1 MNGKFISKKDIRN
14 VGAGAKYISLFYGGL
29 LLLCTGV
36 IYSWSI
42 FVAPLEIE
50 FGWSRSQT
58 SAVFVLSMAGYN
70 IGSIISGIMICRYSH
85 RITLS
90 ISALLLLLGF
100 LGASRLSSL
109 TEIYVFYGLM
119 CGLGTGIA
127 YNTVVSTVLAWF
139 PDDTG
144 TVSGLLLAGY
154 GISSFLLGP
163 VINRM
168 LYEGAGW
175 RSTFS
180 RMGWVFCVLML
191 GACIWIRKPETAH
204 GCAKHGRGEGIEV
217 SPGQMLRRPSFYL
230 FFGWLICIGSIGLG
244 VIGSGAVLS
253 LEMGVSPAKAAWTAG
268 VLSVGNAGGR
278 ILYGRLCDRKGRSFG
293 MGTASASVGIAS
305 LGLLSAQLLGNG
317 VILTGAYLFTGLAY
331 GSLPVLITYFC
342 TRQYGTRYRS
352 INLGILNANGMV
364 TSVLGSW
371 GGGVIYERNGSYTAA
386 FYVMIEISVC
396 ALVLWKMLNQGLQ
409 KEIKYGTD
417 KDTL

>member
-1 MNGKFISKKDIRN
+1 MNGKFISKKDIGN

-163 VINRM
+163 
-168 LYEGAGW
+168 
-175 RSTFS
+175 
-180 RMGWVFCVLML
+180 
-191 GACIWIRKPETAH
+191 
-204 GCAKHGRGEGIEV
+204 
-217 SPGQMLRRPSFYL
+217 
-230 FFGWLICIGSIGLG
+230 LI
-244 VIGSGAVLS
+244 
-253 LEMGVSPAKAAWTAG
+253 
-268 VLSVGNAGGR
+268 
-278 ILYGRLCDRKGRSFG
+278 
-293 MGTASASVGIAS
+293 
-305 LGLLSAQLLGNG
+305 
-317 VILTGAYLFTGLAY
+317 
-331 GSLPVLITYFC
+331 
-342 TRQYGTRYRS
+342 
-352 INLGILNANGMV
+352 NGM
-364 TSVLGSW
+364 
-371 GGGVIYERNGSYTAA
+371 R
-386 FYVMIEISVC
+386 
-396 ALVLWKMLNQGLQ
+396 
-409 KEIKYGTD
+409 
-417 KDTL
+417 